1 MINIP
6 HYNDFINS
14 YSNYFFDMHNSSASL
29 LTETFM
35 SFTANLILV
44 DAYAKY
50 LEKLDYQFFNSQQR
64 KLSFNVKH
72 IRSRSIDTTFGTI
85 TFKRRVYQHKI
96 TKKYFYYID
105 NIILNLTNYQRLS
118 NELIANI
125 FNDVTTDSYQSIA
138 SKFSLSK
145 STIYNLIKKFNNFVI
160 DLARPKIKVP
170 ILYVQADECYI
181 SLQKKKEKAK
191 TNKVMIHH
199 LCVHQGLENVS
210 KGRNQL
216 VNKLLFTKA
225 FNETIDDFYTRIHN
239 TIDNIYEY
247 DNLYFY
253 GDGAHWIKS
262 CCNELSGTFILDLFH
277 SYQAISRICKSNK
290 QHIDNLIHLCQ
301 HNKKAEFI
309 DYIDNNLDFTNF
321 SDYQTK
327 HFKYLKSNWDYIQRN
342 YTLEKS
348 VGCSQEGINY
358 HSFASRLTTT
368 PKGFSEANARFIA
381 QLICMKNNKANKF
394 NTELIKLIEKAN
406 QASNSAK
413 FNKEN
418 KTLNISNIKQC
429 KIAQSS
435 TNKLF
440 KAICTDYG
448 MLN

>member
-14 YSNYFFDMHNSSASL
+14 YANYFFDIHNSSTSL
-29 LTETFM
+29 VAE
-35 SFTANLILV
+35 NLVTLISNSISIA
-44 DAYAKY
+44 AYTKY

-85 TFKRRVYQHKI
+85 TFKRRVYQHKV

-105 NIILNLTNYQRLS
+105 DIILNLAAYQRLS
-118 NELIANI
+118 NELITNI
-125 FNDVTTDSYQSIA
+125 FNDVTTDSYQTIA

-170 ILYVQADECYI
+170 ILYIQADECYI
-181 SLQKKKEKAK
+181 SLQKKNDNAK
-191 TNKVMIHH
+191 TNKVMLHH
-199 LCVHQGLENVS
+199 LCVHQGLKNVS

-225 FNETIDDFYTRIHN
+225 YNETIDDFYARIHN
-239 TIDNIYEY
+239 TIDTIYEY
-247 DNLYFY
+247 DDLYFY

-262 CCNELSGTFILDLFH
+262 CCNQLSGTFILDLFH

-301 HNKKAEFI
+301 HNKKSEFV
-309 DYIDNNLDFTNF
+309 DYIANNLDFRNF

-342 YTLEKS
+342 YTLKSS

-381 QLICMKNNKANKF
+381 QLICMKNNQANNF
-394 NTELIKLIEKAN
+394 NTQLIKLVQTAN
-406 QASNSAK
+406 TLAK
-413 FNKEN
+413 SKKDNLQSIN
-418 KTLNISNIKQC
+418 QNINTVKQC
-429 KIAQSS
+429 RIAQSN
-435 TNKLF
+435 TNKVF
-440 KAICTDYG
+440 RTICTDYG
-448 MLN
+448 VLN